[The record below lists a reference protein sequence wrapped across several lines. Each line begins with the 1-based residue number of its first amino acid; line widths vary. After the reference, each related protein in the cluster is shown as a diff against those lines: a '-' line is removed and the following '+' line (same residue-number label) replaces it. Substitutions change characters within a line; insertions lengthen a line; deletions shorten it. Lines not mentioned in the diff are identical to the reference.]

1 MMKMYRFR
9 FLPILSLLFCF
20 MFSGQTLANP
30 LAQVERIGGLFKIT
44 RIEKLGDKDFRI
56 KFESEPKTGKHD
68 KLVLRSDHVHLAMQE
83 GQVLRL
89 SAEVLRDK
97 SSELEVTQVL
107 LFLPGEHGTAP
118 IWLLSSDHPNR
129 DFRGARWLDMHAPQ
143 ADYTIL

>member
-1 MMKMYRFR
+1 MMNHRFQ
-9 FLPILSLLFCF
+9 FLPILSLLLFF
-20 MFSGQTLANP
+20 VLSGQSVADP
-30 LAQVERIGGLFKIT
+30 LAKVERIGGLYKIT

-107 LFLPGEHGTAP
+107 LFLPSEHGTTAP
-118 IWLLSSDHPNR
+118 IWLLSSDHPSR

>member
-1 MMKMYRFR
+1 MTTYRFR
-9 FLPILSLLFCF
+9 LFPILSLLLFC
-20 MFSGQTLANP
+20 MFSGQTQADP
-30 LAQVERIGGLFKIT
+30 MSKVERIGGLFRIA

-56 KFESEPKTGKHD
+56 KFESETKTGKHD
-68 KLVLRSDHVHLAMQE
+68 KLILRSDHVHLAMQE

-89 SAEVLRDK
+89 SAEVLRDT

-107 LFLPGEHGTAP
+107 LFLPSEHGTAAP

>member
-1 MMKMYRFR
+1 MMNHRFR
-9 FLPILSLLFCF
+9 FFPILSLLFVL
-20 MFSGQTLANP
+20 MFSGQTFADP
-30 LAQVERIGGLFKIT
+30 LAKVERIGGLFKIT

-89 SAEVLRDK
+89 SAEVLRDT

-107 LFLPGEHGTAP
+107 LFLPSDHGTAP

>member
-1 MMKMYRFR
+1 
-9 FLPILSLLFCF
+9 
-20 MFSGQTLANP
+20 
-30 LAQVERIGGLFKIT
+30 
-44 RIEKLGDKDFRI
+44 
-56 KFESEPKTGKHD
+56 
-68 KLVLRSDHVHLAMQE
+68 
-83 GQVLRL
+83 VLRL